1 MSIEVNIRKTFLYK
15 WGEKRG
21 VLKCL
26 KEGEKKESN
35 HIFIYPLTICFPKVF
50 QNKLVVVKQKII
62 F

>member
-21 VLKCL
+21 ILKCL

-35 HIFIYPLTICFPKVF
+35 HIFIYPLTICFPK
-50 QNKLVVVKQKII
+50 
-62 F
+62 